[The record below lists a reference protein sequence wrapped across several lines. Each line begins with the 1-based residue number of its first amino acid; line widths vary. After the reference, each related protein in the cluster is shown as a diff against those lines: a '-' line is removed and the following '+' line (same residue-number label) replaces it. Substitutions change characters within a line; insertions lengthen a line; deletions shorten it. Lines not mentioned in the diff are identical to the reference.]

1 MSTVPSNDLYRYPP
15 TVHEGW
21 GKLELRKITSVD
33 KEWELGTLIIVLICL
48 CLLSSSLRSLQMLIR
63 LLNSS
68 FVTAFFIFLRLQPLS
83 SFCNFLYILD
93 INPLFALD
101 VTNLLS
107 CFIICI
113 LSLSMVFFT
122 ERNS

>member
-101 VTNLLS
+101 ITNLLS